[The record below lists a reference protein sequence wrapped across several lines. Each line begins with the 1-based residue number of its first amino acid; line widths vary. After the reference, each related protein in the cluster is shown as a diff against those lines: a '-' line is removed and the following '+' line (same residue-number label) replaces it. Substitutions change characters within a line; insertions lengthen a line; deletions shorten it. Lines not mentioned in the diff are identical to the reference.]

1 MDIKKAFNKEYK
13 RMSIK
18 KATPQVK
25 RDPWAHRSKM
35 MTCESCMWFVEKVPA
50 TGLVLLGR
58 CRKNAPTM
66 DGYPV
71 VFKTDWCGK
80 HKLDENRV

>member
-1 MDIKKAFNKEYK
+1 MMK
-13 RMSIK
+13 RKIEEH
-18 KATPQVK
+18 
-25 RDPWAHRSKM
+25 DPWKHRSKNM
-35 MTCESCMWFVEKVPA
+35 SCATCMWYVDKAPTMGIA
-50 TGLVLLGR
+50 RLGR

-80 HKLDENRV
+80 HKLDENKI